1 VTPLKTTPERPTLGQ
16 QWREIQEA
24 PERGDPDNYTQRG
37 ERRVREMTAGKPT
50 IEERQK
56 PCQ

>member
-1 VTPLKTTPERPTLGQ
+1 VTPLRTTPERPTLGQ

-37 ERRVREMTAGKPT
+37 ERRVRPMTADKPT
-50 IEERQK
+50 IEDRRQ
-56 PCQ
+56 